1 MYFIQPAYK
10 QACGMKKQI
19 KEFIMNLGADACG
32 VANIDCFSE
41 APVGF
46 HPKDIFGDCKSV
58 IVFGIAL
65 PRRLTKVDPGL
76 IYGYFNNNSCS
87 KVDEIAFRTA
97 KEIERLYGGYAVLLP
112 SDDPYEYWNSKKWRD
127 VA

>member
-76 IYGYFNNNSCS
+76 I
-87 KVDEIAFRTA
+87 
-97 KEIERLYGGYAVLLP
+97 
-112 SDDPYEYWNSKKWRD
+112 
-127 VA
+127 